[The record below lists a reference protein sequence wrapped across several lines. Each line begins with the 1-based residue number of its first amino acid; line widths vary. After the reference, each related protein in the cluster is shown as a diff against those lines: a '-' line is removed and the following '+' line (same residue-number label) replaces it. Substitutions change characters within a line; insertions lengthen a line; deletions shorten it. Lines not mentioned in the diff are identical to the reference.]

1 MKTLGSWEV
10 TAQSN
15 ENAQN
20 VLKWEKPD
28 FYSIRE
34 VTGIWQ
40 LNAIAEKNKN
50 FGQSRI
56 KVFLTKVQ
64 KNFSLK
70 WLIDLYVYNL
80 YG

>member
-34 VTGIWQ
+34 VTGI
-40 LNAIAEKNKN
+40 
-50 FGQSRI
+50 
-56 KVFLTKVQ
+56 
-64 KNFSLK
+64 
-70 WLIDLYVYNL
+70 
-80 YG
+80 